1 MKEPE
6 LTFPLL
12 RFPFR
17 AGSILR
23 LVHSVMIA
31 GPRILV
37 VATLV
42 MKVLRSRVMPTVEF
56 GCACRHHSTAED
68 SDAAHRPGCTPTIA
82 LNIETLRICFIILR
96 NIY

>member
-1 MKEPE
+1 
-6 LTFPLL
+6 
-12 RFPFR
+12 
-17 AGSILR
+17 
-23 LVHSVMIA
+23 MIA

-42 MKVLRSRVMPTVEF
+42 MKVLRSRVMPTVEL
-56 GCACRHHSTAED
+56 AVLAATVSTVEE

-82 LNIETLRICFIILR
+82 LNIETLQICFIILR